1 MFFGERLDNVK
12 IIGNGHITGNGN
24 LVTGDN
30 VMRIILEDGSSH
42 EVSKTDQWKIVY
54 GELLVNPRPIPRRMK
69 KIWDRPPTYAPR
81 LVRIDC
87 LNLAPGQYV
96 MTTLGPKLIR
106 EIIRHF

>member
-1 MFFGERLDNVK
+1 
-12 IIGNGHITGNGN
+12 
-24 LVTGDN
+24 
-30 VMRIILEDGSSH
+30 MRIILEDGSSH
-42 EVSKTDQWKIVY
+42 EVNKTDQWKIVY
-54 GELLVNPRPIPRRMK
+54 GELLVNPRQIPRRMK

-81 LVRIDC
+81 LVPIDC

>member
-1 MFFGERLDNVK
+1 
-12 IIGNGHITGNGN
+12 
-24 LVTGDN
+24 
-30 VMRIILEDGSSH
+30 MRIILEDGSSH

-81 LVRIDC
+81 LVPIDC
-87 LNLAPGQYV
+87 LNLAPGHYV

-106 EIIRHF
+106 EIIRNERSSTVGASQAPGLPVPRVSP